1 MQVDRRQSPQR
12 WHGQVAPAQ
21 HRGGQAGDEVP
32 ADLCRRFA
40 DFRRTSKPRTRVP
53 TDLRHAVLD
62 ALDQGVSMLAV
73 RRDLGLTA
81 KQVAGW
87 PRCALAAP
95 VEIEGDS
102 GTEDS
107 RVFTVADGAAVDK
120 PCSTRSDADEALEL
134 RLGDW
139 SIVVRRSCR

>member
-1 MQVDRRQSPQR
+1 MRVDRRPSPHR
-12 WHGQVAPAQ
+12 WRGQAAPAQ

-40 DFRRTSKPRTRVP
+40 DFRRTSKARTRVP
-53 TDLRHAVLD
+53 NDLRHAVLD

-81 KQVAGW
+81 EQVAGW
-87 PRCALAAP
+87 PRCALGGP
-95 VEIEGDS
+95 VEIEGES
-102 GTEDS
+102 GIEDS
-107 RVFTVADGAAVDK
+107 RVFTVADGPAVEK
-120 PCSTRSDADEALEL
+120 PGPTRSDADEALEL
-134 RLGDW
+134 RLGAW